1 MTTLTIAGG
10 RVVDVEGGTI
20 RSGDI
25 HVADGFVV
33 DAFLDAVKDAL
44 ERGEG
49 IEIRGFG
56 TFKVRHRKARTARK
70 PRTGEPVEVSARAV
84 PVFQPSRLL
93 RDRVDR
99 GKVSPEAGTCTEAD
113 GTA

>member
-1 MTTLTIAGG
+1 MTK
-10 RVVDVEGGTI
+10 
-20 RSGDI
+20 
-25 HVADGFVV
+25 ADLVQRAADSVGPRITKKDCGLVV

-56 TFKVRHRKARTARK
+56 TFKVRHHKARTARNPK
-70 PRTGEPVEVSARAV
+70 TGEPVSVATRAS

-93 RDRVDR
+93 RDRVTK
-99 GKVSPEAGTCTEAD
+99 GNVSA
-113 GTA
+113 